1 MEAPGVDDN
10 DLDIFTHDVPF
21 NFAVEQA
28 MDQLDDPEALAKVAQ
43 LQTFSVCIPVYSEL
57 MQAVQELSSAMH
69 KFHKTF
75 NNKAGQLVLQI
86 KATKK
91 RIGNAQVW
99 VRVQNALIELA
110 CGQQL

>member
-1 MEAPGVDDN
+1 
-10 DLDIFTHDVPF
+10 
-21 NFAVEQA
+21 
-28 MDQLDDPEALAKVAQ
+28 MDQLDDPGVLAEVTQ
-43 LQTFSVCIPVYSEL
+43 RRTFSTRIPVYSEL

-110 CGQQL
+110 RGQQL